1 MSRPLS
7 SQSMLRSLPLRP
19 QVCSTLVDDRLG
31 ITMTDAPDPKVTTG
45 WTVQNQ
51 GASGHELALVTSEG
65 SGDGGGPDLAAV
77 ATGLVATEVSRAETA
92 EGLKLAKA
100 SNLSDLAS
108 AATART
114 NLGLGTAATT
124 AATAYDAAG
133 VAAGLVATEAPR
145 AETAEGLKLAKEGEL
160 LDLASAATACTN
172 LGLGTAATTAATAY
186 DAAGV
191 AAGLVAGVPLHS
203 ATIQNV
209 YGVTDVAGLI
219 AALVT
224 AGIVTNT
231 A

>member
-1 MSRPLS
+1 MA
-7 SQSMLRSLPLRP
+7 
-19 QVCSTLVDDRLG
+19 
-31 ITMTDAPDPKVTTG
+31 DAPDPKVTTG

-51 GASGHELALVTSEG
+51 GASGHELLLVTSEG
-65 SGDGGGPDLAAV
+65 TGEGGGPAAPTTAALAAYADAAV
-77 ATGLVATEVSRAETA
+77 AGELSRAETA
-92 EGLKLAKA
+92 EGLKLVKTA
-100 SNLSDLAS
+100 NLSDLANS
-108 AATART
+108 TTARG
-114 NLGLGTAATT
+114 NLGLGTAATH
-124 AATAYDAAG
+124 ATGD
-133 VAAGLVATEAPR
+133 
-145 AETAEGLKLAKEGEL
+145 
-160 LDLASAATACTN
+160 
-172 LGLGTAATTAATAY
+172 Y

>member
-124 AATAYDAAG
+124 AATD
-133 VAAGLVATEAPR
+133 
-145 AETAEGLKLAKEGEL
+145 
-160 LDLASAATACTN
+160 
-172 LGLGTAATTAATAY
+172 Y

-209 YGVTDVAGLI
+209 HGVTDVAGLI

>member
-1 MSRPLS
+1 
-7 SQSMLRSLPLRP
+7 
-19 QVCSTLVDDRLG
+19 
-31 ITMTDAPDPKVTTG
+31 MTDAPDPKVTTG

-92 EGLKLAKA
+92 EGLKLVKTA
-100 SNLSDLAS
+100 NLSDLANS
-108 AATART
+108 TTARG
-114 NLGLGTAATT
+114 NLGLGTAATH
-124 AATAYDAAG
+124 ATGD
-133 VAAGLVATEAPR
+133 
-145 AETAEGLKLAKEGEL
+145 
-160 LDLASAATACTN
+160 
-172 LGLGTAATTAATAY
+172 Y

-209 YGVTDVAGLI
+209 HGVTDVAGLI